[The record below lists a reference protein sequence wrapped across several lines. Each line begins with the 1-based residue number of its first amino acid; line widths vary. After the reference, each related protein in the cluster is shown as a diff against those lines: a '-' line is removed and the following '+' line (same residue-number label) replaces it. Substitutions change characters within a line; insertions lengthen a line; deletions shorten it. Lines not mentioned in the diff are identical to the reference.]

1 MGATGGSAVSSG
13 PLDLLLAVL
22 SAAGLLVWLALAAV
36 TGRRLLHILQLEEY
50 ELARFWA
57 WVRAHP
63 SRAVSGWQA
72 WAAVAL
78 GLMAVVLA
86 DDPSSPLLSGLVTL
100 PLGALALWRR
110 PRATVKKPL
119 RWTPRALLLA
129 ATAAALGLLLL
140 AAGAAAW
147 ALGLNRP
154 LPSAGFFLALAALG
168 VAPAPLLTA
177 ATVLWWP
184 AQALVKR
191 WLVWRAAAR
200 LRQRQDLVIIG
211 VTGSYGKTSV
221 KNYLTTLLGARYRVC
236 QTAASINT
244 PVGVARTIHGAL
256 RPEHQVFVVEMGAY
270 VLGNIRTL
278 AQFVRPRIGVLTAV
292 GENHLERFGSVE
304 AIARTKYEL
313 IEALPADG
321 LAVFNADNPRCRELA
336 ARTRHVRVRTYGL
349 DPAHG
354 PEVTASAIRTGP
366 DGTRF
371 VLHLP
376 GEAPVPVR
384 MALLGRHN
392 VSNVLAA
399 AAVAQELGLSAA
411 EIAAAAE
418 RLAPVEHRLQLRQGA
433 GGVTVIDDA
442 YNSNPDGARAALAVL
457 AEFPGRKI
465 LVTPGMVELG
475 PMLEQRHREFGAEA
489 ARVCDLILLV
499 GRRRTAGIA
508 EGALAAGYPADRLHV
523 VGSLAEA
530 TAKLGQLVR
539 PGDVVLFE
547 NDLPDQ
553 YSE

>member
-1 MGATGGSAVSSG
+1 VRVA
-13 PLDLLLAVL
+13 PLDGVLAVV
-22 SAAGLLVWLALAAV
+22 SALGLLGWLALAAV
-36 TGRRLLHILQLEEY
+36 SGRRLLHILQLEEY
-50 ELARFWA
+50 ELGRFWA

-63 SRAVSGWQA
+63 GRAVSGWQA
-72 WAAVAL
+72 WGSVAL
-78 GLMAVVLA
+78 ALMAVLFG
-86 DDPSSPLLSGLVTL
+86 DDPSGPLLSGLVTL
-100 PLGALALWRR
+100 PLSALALGRR
-110 PRATVKKPL
+110 PPATAKKPL
-119 RWTPRALLLA
+119 RWTLKAILLA
-129 ATAAALGLLLL
+129 ATAAALGLLGL
-140 AAGAAAW
+140 AGGLAFW
-147 ALGLNRP
+147 ALAVHRQWGAL
-154 LPSAGFFLALAALG
+154 GFFLPVAALG
-168 VAPAPLLTA
+168 VAPAPLLA
-177 ATVLWWP
+177 VATLLWWP
-184 AQALVKR
+184 AQALAKR

-200 LRQRQDLVIIG
+200 LRQRRDLVIVG

-221 KNYLTTLLGARYRVC
+221 KNYLTTLLGARYAVC

-244 PVGVARTIHGAL
+244 PVGVARTIQSAL
-256 RPEHQVFVVEMGAY
+256 RPAHQVFVVEMGAY
-270 VLGNIRTL
+270 VPGNIRTL
-278 AQFVRPRIGVLTAV
+278 AEFVRPRIGVLTAV

-321 LAVFNADNPRCRELA
+321 LAVFNVDNPRCRELA

-349 DPAHG
+349 DPAHA
-354 PEVTASAIRTGP
+354 PEVTASEIRTGP
-366 DGTRF
+366 EGTRF

-399 AAVAQELGLSAA
+399 AAVAQELGLGAR

-418 RLAPVEHRLQLRQGA
+418 RLVPVEHRLQLIPGG

-457 AEFPGRKI
+457 AEFPGRKV

-475 PMLEQRHREFGAEA
+475 AMLEQRHREFGAEA
-489 ARVCDLILLV
+489 ARVCDLIILV
-499 GRRRTAGIA
+499 GPRRTAAIA
-508 EGALAAGYPADRLHV
+508 EGARQMGFPADRLHV
-523 VGSLAEA
+523 VGALEEA
-530 TAKLGQLVR
+530 TAKLAQLVQ